1 MTLPDE
7 RYRAINYARQFLQE
21 LCDPKRTPG
30 VPAVVRSQAASVL
43 RHYPNQYDL
52 DLLAHAA
59 PDVVAARLDPVVEWI
74 VSKERA
80 AAGGDEFLGYKDT
93 ARDKVIGP
101 NTLTVPKK
109 PV

>member
-21 LCDPKRTPG
+21 LLDPKKTPG
-30 VPAVVRSQAASVL
+30 VPSVVRSQAAAVL

-52 DLLAHAA
+52 DQLASAA

-80 AAGGDEFLGYKDT
+80 AAGAHADGYSDP

-101 NTLTVPKK
+101 NTLTMPKK

>member
-21 LCDPKRTPG
+21 LLDPKKTPG
-30 VPAVVRSQAASVL
+30 VPAVIRSQAGAVL

-52 DLLAHAA
+52 DQLAAAA
-59 PDVVAARLDPVVEWI
+59 PDIVAQRLDPVVEWI

-80 AAGGDEFLGYKDT
+80 AAGNTAAGYRDPD
-93 ARDKVIGP
+93 RDKVIGP